1 MERRGETFWNE
12 AKTSILFFRR
22 ADEGRKVSG
31 VPSESSFLVRIA
43 QITLYREVVLEA
55 VDVQT
60 LYARRF
66 MR

>member
-12 AKTSILFFRR
+12 AKTSISFFSQ
-22 ADEGRKVSG
+22 ADDGRKVSG
-31 VPSESSFLVRIA
+31 VPSENSFLVRIA
-43 QITLYREVVLEA
+43 QITLYREVVLET

-60 LYARRF
+60 LYARHF